1 MRHAALTRF
10 VPFLARLRHDAGG
23 NVLAL
28 TGAGTFALV
37 GGAGLAT
44 DAVQWYMWKRQL
56 QQATDAGA
64 LAGAH
69 ALSQGADSVDTPV
82 QRELD
87 RNSNTQI
94 VVRALNTPPASGAF
108 EGEAGAVEVVATTQR
123 RLPFSSLF
131 LRTPPSIRTRSVAAM
146 VRDGE
151 HCVIALAPDGI
162 GVNLAGTANVEL
174 GCGVAANSEGANA
187 IDLDGNS
194 WLKGSPLTAV
204 GGITSG
210 SSNIASGTQLSPYSV
225 AQKDPLESRDLTV
238 PSTPSGCAANNLT
251 VQPNRPPVTL
261 APGRYCGGMTLKG
274 EVTLSPGVY
283 IIDEGSFYLTSQAK
297 VTGEG
302 VTIILT
308 GSTPG
313 KIATVKMDGG
323 AAADLRAPTG
333 AEDDT
338 WHDILFFQDQ
348 AAEGQLSSFAGGSS
362 AHLKGIT
369 YMPGGTLRY
378 TGGSGQSSECL
389 FLVASR
395 VTFTGTTSI
404 RNQCPDEVA
413 DTFAATSV
421 RVVE

>member
-1 MRHAALTRF
+1 MKHAALTRF
-10 VPFLARLRHDAGG
+10 ARSSVRLGADIRG

-56 QQATDAGA
+56 HQATDAGA
-64 LAGAH
+64 LAGAY
-69 ALSQGADSVDTPV
+69 ALSQGAASVDASV

-87 RNSNTQI
+87 RNSNTAI
-94 VVRALNTPPASGAF
+94 VLRAVNTPPASGDFTGQAS
-108 EGEAGAVEVVATTQR
+108 AVEVIATTQR

-131 LRTPPSIRTRSVAAM
+131 LPTPPSIRTRSVAAM

-162 GVNLAGTANVEL
+162 GVNLAGTARVEL
-174 GCGVAANSEGANA
+174 GCGVAANSDGGDA
-187 IDLDGNS
+187 IDLDGGS
-194 WLKGSPLTAV
+194 YLLGSPLTAV
-204 GGITSG
+204 GGISSG
-210 SSNIASGTQLSPYSV
+210 SSNLARGTQLSPYSV
-225 AQKDPLESRDLTV
+225 AQQDPLASRDLGV
-238 PSTPSGCAANNLT
+238 PASPSACAANNLT

-261 APGRYCGGMTLKG
+261 SPGRYCGGMTLKG
-274 EVTLSPGVY
+274 QVTLSPGVY
-283 IIDEGSFYLTSQAK
+283 IIDEGSFYLTSQAN

-308 GSTPG
+308 GSTPN

-323 AAADLRAPTG
+323 ATANLRAPTP
-333 AEDDT
+333 AEDET

-348 AAEGQLSSFAGGSS
+348 DAEGQLSSFAGGSS
-362 AHLKGIT
+362 ARLKGIT

-378 TGGSGQSSECL
+378 TGGSGHEAECL
-389 FLVASR
+389 FLIASR
-395 VTFTGTTSI
+395 VSFTGTTKI

-413 DTFAATSV
+413 DQFAAASV
-421 RVVE
+421 RIVE

>member
-1 MRHAALTRF
+1 MKHAALTR
-10 VPFLARLRHDAGG
+10 LASSFGRLRADVGG

-56 QQATDAGA
+56 QQGTDAGA

-69 ALSQGADSVDTPV
+69 ALSQGATAVDVPV

-87 RNSNTQI
+87 RNANTVV
-94 VVRALNTPPASGAF
+94 VVRAINTPPASGGFA
-108 EGEAGAVEVVATTQR
+108 GEDGAVEVIATTQR

-131 LRTPPSIRTRSVAAM
+131 LQSPPTVRTRSVAAM

-162 GVNLAGTANVEL
+162 GVGLAGTADVEL
-174 GCGVAANSEGANA
+174 GCGVAANSDGGNA

-194 WLKGSPLTAV
+194 FLRGSPLTSV
-204 GGITSG
+204 GGIRSG

-225 AQKDPLESRDLTV
+225 AQKDPLEARDLSV
-238 PSTPSGCAANNLT
+238 PTTPSECAANNLT

-261 APGRYCGGMTLKG
+261 SPGRYCGGMTLKG
-274 EVTLSPGVY
+274 QVTLNPGVY
-283 IIDEGSFYLTSQAK
+283 IIDEGSFYLTSQAN

-323 AAADLRAPTG
+323 ATADLRAPTQS
-333 AEDDT
+333 EDDV

-348 AAEGQLSSFAGGSS
+348 DAEGQLSSFAGGSS
-362 AHLKGIT
+362 TKLKGIT
-369 YMPGGTLRY
+369 YMPAGTLRY
-378 TGGSGQSSECL
+378 TGGSGQEAECL

-395 VTFTGTTSI
+395 VTFSGTSRI
-404 RNQCPDEVA
+404 RNNCPDDVA
-413 DTFAATSV
+413 DVFAATSV
-421 RVVE
+421 RIVE